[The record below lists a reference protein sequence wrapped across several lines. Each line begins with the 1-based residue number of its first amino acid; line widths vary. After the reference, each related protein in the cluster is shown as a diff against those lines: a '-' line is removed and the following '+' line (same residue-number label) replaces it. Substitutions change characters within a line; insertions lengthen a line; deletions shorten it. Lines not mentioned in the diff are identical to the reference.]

1 MDSRPFLGDYFG
13 RTGNNFYRACAIFP
27 VLHEMASEKPSV
39 FVVAWYRLGSRRNGN
54 SSRSMKGEGVGDSSF
69 KKRVTGLRD
78 SHGLVLAF

>member
-1 MDSRPFLGDYFG
+1 
-13 RTGNNFYRACAIFP
+13 
-27 VLHEMASEKPSV
+27 MASEKTSV